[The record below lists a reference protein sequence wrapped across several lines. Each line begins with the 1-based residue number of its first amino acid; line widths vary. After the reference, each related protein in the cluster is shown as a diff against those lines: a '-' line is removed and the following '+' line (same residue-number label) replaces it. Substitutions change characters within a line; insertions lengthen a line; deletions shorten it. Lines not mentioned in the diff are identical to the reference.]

1 MTAVTR
7 NGAGGVGVTVGV
19 EVEIKLAHV
28 RVTILL
34 HKMVEKNV
42 TDWANLQKHGNVT
55 HVDVEV

>member
-19 EVEIKLAHV
+19 EVEIRLAHV
-28 RVTILL
+28 RATILL

-42 TDWANLQKHGNVT
+42 ADWANLQK
-55 HVDVEV
+55 